1 MLNFTYYLSISLIQL
16 SNFLLK
22 ILHAVNYIHW
32 FSCIKPLILIPRV
45 LNPLQFWVKLPSRWL
60 SAKEFACQCKRV
72 MFNPWFEKIP
82 WRRKWQSTLVF
93 LPGKSHGQRSLAGY
107 NSWGYK
113 EVEITEGLS
122 THTHAHTH
130 SISSWP
136 QGQRVGVCLFFSF
149 NYCPHIR
156 VINILELDIF
166 LENLRSMSRANLSC
180 WARKMLGPQHL
191 G

>member
-1 MLNFTYYLSISLIQL
+1 MHL
-16 SNFLLK
+16 FLGL
-22 ILHAVNYIHW
+22 
-32 FSCIKPLILIPRV
+32 
-45 LNPLQFWVKLPSRWL
+45 SRWL

-136 QGQRVGVCLFFSF
+136 QGQRVGVCFFLLTTVPISESSTF
-149 NYCPHIR
+149 WSWTYFWRISEVCQGQTSHVKR
-156 VINILELDIF
+156 E
-166 LENLRSMSRANLSC
+166 RC
-180 WARKMLGPQHL
+180 WAHSI
-191 G
+191 